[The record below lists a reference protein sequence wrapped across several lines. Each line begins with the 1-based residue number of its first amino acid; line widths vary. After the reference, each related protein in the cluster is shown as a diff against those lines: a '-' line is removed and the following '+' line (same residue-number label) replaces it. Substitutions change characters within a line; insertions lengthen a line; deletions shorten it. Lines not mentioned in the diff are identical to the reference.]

1 MISKIIDLA
10 DQINNGS
17 NYAIAD
23 ISEWET
29 VSIQAIGLAG
39 TMTIAGTINGG
50 EITGTID
57 GNKWNAADYV
67 SIQAI
72 NLTTGAG
79 ATAVT
84 GTSIFRINPVGFQY
98 LRLGDG
104 SSALATKLLLF
115 CSKPY

>member
-1 MISKIIDLA
+1 MVTRVIDLA
-10 DQINNGS
+10 SQINNGS

-29 VSIQAIGLAG
+29 VSIQAIGING

-50 EITGTID
+50 EITGSVD
-57 GNKWNAADYV
+57 GNAWNAADYV
-67 SIQAI
+67 NIQAI

-84 GTSIFRINPVGFQY
+84 GTTIFRINPVGFKY

-104 SSALATKLLLF
+104 ATATATKLLLF